1 MSPEEVCMSVRVTG
15 DRSNL
20 PCKWLKM
27 ELPPLLDQI
36 RTLAAASAKITA
48 EQAVS
53 ISLRTLLQVTLKK
66 KISEFNVDVYLVKKT
81 QPESITVMVHCGNY
95 ITSSHPEPVLWSSCG
110 SREKGGARRR
120 RGQPVQS

>member
-53 ISLRTLLQVTLKK
+53 ISLRTLLQVTVKK
-66 KISEFNVDVYLVKKT
+66 KISELNVDVYLVKKT
-81 QPESITVMVHCGNY
+81 QPESITVMVDCGNDV
-95 ITSSHPEPVLWSSCG
+95 TSSHPEPVLRSSSG
-110 SREKGGARRR
+110 SREKGGVRRR

>member
-15 DRSNL
+15 DRNNL

-53 ISLRTLLQVTLKK
+53 ISLRTLLQVTVKK
-66 KISEFNVDVYLVKKT
+66 KYLNL
-81 QPESITVMVHCGNY
+81 M
-95 ITSSHPEPVLWSSCG
+95 
-110 SREKGGARRR
+110 
-120 RGQPVQS
+120 

>member
-53 ISLRTLLQVTLKK
+53 ISLRTLLQVTVKK
-66 KISEFNVDVYLVKKT
+66 KISELNVDVYLVKKT
-81 QPESITVMVHCGNY
+81 QPESITVMVDCGNDV
-95 ITSSHPEPVLWSSCG
+95 TSSHPEPVLRSSCG
-110 SREKGGARRR
+110 SREKGGVRRR